1 MKGEKRMKKLTYQ
14 AQIRLSIG
22 SLVLCFLMAHITKQG
37 SITNVAWIITGLLFI
52 INPVWPKMWDWKD
65 HKPCVINKFQELW
78 WCYVNVVDGY
88 VLAEVDAVK
97 NRLCIDL

>member
-14 AQIRLSIG
+14 AQTRLSIG

-37 SITNVAWIITGLLFI
+37 AFTNVGWIITGLLFI

-65 HKPCVINKFQELW
+65 PKYLKLGSRVGGI
-78 WCYVNVVDGY
+78 
-88 VLAEVDAVK
+88 LAVAIGLMT
-97 NRLCIDL
+97 RFYP